1 MHDVHEQQFQDSN
14 KRRDWHLL
22 VQVIYFVNEC
32 EAMFTLQMTWQVM
45 STEPKRCLN
54 YWCWVKG
61 HQVQKWQQWAGN
73 YHLVTPLVP
82 HWQLYLQLLHFCVL
96 EHGLGVVGWLNQ
108 SSKWIRADTEPVLT
122 TTLPG
127 IHVFLRLKSFMCT
140 RTKLTTLLQY
150 CTYKIGNGYLG

>member
-1 MHDVHEQQFQDSN
+1 MHDVYEQQFQDSN
-14 KRRDWHLL
+14 ERRDWHLL
-22 VQVIYFVNEC
+22 LPVIHFVNEC
-32 EAMFTLQMTWQVM
+32 EAMFALQVTWQVM
-45 STEPKRCLN
+45 STEAKRCLN

-61 HQVQKWQQWAGN
+61 HQWAGN
-73 YHLVTPLVP
+73 CHLVP
-82 HWQLYLQLLHFCVL
+82 HWQLYLQPLHFRVL

-127 IHVFLRLKSFMCT
+127 IHVFLHLKSFMCS